1 MPLTF
6 KSRQIDKVVS
16 IDDVGQLSNPEIL
29 LLKDELMTAINNME
43 DSIKKFKQEQQ
54 ELYDQEWHQKVR
66 RKQQVCKAFLS
77 QLISLDYDES
87 LFRAIYDKHFSRMI
101 LEYID
106 QQQYRSI
113 NDKARS
119 LAIQELENIKPW
131 KDKKLNQE
139 KNYKN

>member
-1 MPLTF
+1 MALTF
-6 KSRQIDKVVS
+6 NSKQIDKVVS
-16 IDDVGQLSNPEIL
+16 IDDVGKLSNPEIL

-43 DSIKKFKQEQQ
+43 DSIKRFKQEQQ
-54 ELYDQEWHQKVR
+54 ESYDQEWHQKVR

-87 LFRAIYDKHFSRMI
+87 LFRSIYDKHFSKMI

-106 QQQYRSI
+106 QQEFRTI

-119 LAIQELENIKPW
+119 LAIAELEKIKP
-131 KDKKLNQE
+131 
-139 KNYKN
+139 

>member
-54 ELYDQEWHQKVR
+54 EFYDKEWHQKVR

-77 QLISLDYDES
+77 QLINLDYDES
-87 LFRAIYDKHFSRMI
+87 LFRAIYDKHFSQII

-106 QQQYRSI
+106 HQQYRFI

-119 LAIQELENIKPW
+119 LAIAELEKIKP
-131 KDKKLNQE
+131 
-139 KNYKN
+139 

>member
-1 MPLTF
+1 MALTF
-6 KSRQIDKVVS
+6 NSRQIDKVVS
-16 IDDVGQLSNPEIL
+16 IDDVGKLSNPEIL

-43 DSIKKFKQEQQ
+43 DSIKRFKQEQK
-54 ELYDQEWHQKVR
+54 ESYDQEWHQKVR

-87 LFRAIYDKHFSRMI
+87 LFRAIYDKHFSKMI

-106 QQQYRSI
+106 QQEFRTI

-119 LAIQELENIKPW
+119 LAIAELEKIKP
-131 KDKKLNQE
+131 
-139 KNYKN
+139 